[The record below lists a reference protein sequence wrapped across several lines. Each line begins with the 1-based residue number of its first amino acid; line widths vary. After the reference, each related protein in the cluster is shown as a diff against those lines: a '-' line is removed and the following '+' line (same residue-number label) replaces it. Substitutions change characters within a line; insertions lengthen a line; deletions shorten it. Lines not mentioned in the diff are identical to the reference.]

1 MALGFRTIGYIGGVN
16 LTILLLITIY
26 KFLYFLSQQRS
37 FRPLIIRKKIVFHV
51 LLILSVLVEIP
62 MYVTFILVNKYV
74 LFTYSFHKLQSTLLL
89 SAYSMT
95 IYDWSNVLY
104 DIQEIQQKPYLFNKT
119 LLIGINIIFFIISLS
134 NFIYCNVVTNIDSF
148 TKSPIYIT
156 MIFLQISAELFLTS
170 LMLFSGIQL
179 SRRIHGVTG
188 ILRNIITD
196 PSASGGS
203 SGTGRG
209 YSNSF
214 ISRICYS
221 ITSSFA
227 NVITLF
233 AVIFHS
239 FHFRHHTTDATN
251 AHTNSPT
258 SASAA
263 RGGGG
268 GTGGGKSSFSSHP
281 GHGIGGNQ
289 HLPASS
295 SASASASYRSEQE
308 GIYNGFETALNRL
321 ISVMTT
327 CAFCLLVQVLFPFT

>member
-1 MALGFRTIGYIGGVN
+1 
-16 LTILLLITIY
+16 
-26 KFLYFLSQQRS
+26 
-37 FRPLIIRKKIVFHV
+37 
-51 LLILSVLVEIP
+51 
-62 MYVTFILVNKYV
+62 
-74 LFTYSFHKLQSTLLL
+74 
-89 SAYSMT
+89 
-95 IYDWSNVLY
+95 
-104 DIQEIQQKPYLFNKT
+104 
-119 LLIGINIIFFIISLS
+119 
-134 NFIYCNVVTNIDSF
+134 
-148 TKSPIYIT
+148 
-156 MIFLQISAELFLTS
+156 
-170 LMLFSGIQL
+170 
-179 SRRIHGVTG
+179 
-188 ILRNIITD
+188 
-196 PSASGGS
+196 
-203 SGTGRG
+203 
-209 YSNSF
+209 
-214 ISRICYS
+214 
-221 ITSSFA
+221 
-227 NVITLF
+227 VITLF

-258 SASAA
+258 SAASSAAAAA